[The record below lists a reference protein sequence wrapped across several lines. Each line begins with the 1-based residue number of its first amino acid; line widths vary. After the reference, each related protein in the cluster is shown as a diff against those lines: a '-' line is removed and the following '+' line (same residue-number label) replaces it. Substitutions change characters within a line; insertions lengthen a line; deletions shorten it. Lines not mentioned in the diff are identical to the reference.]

1 MMLDKAKFN
10 RNTPPLNEQQKKKII
25 AILEEYYERID
36 KLLLDLPA
44 NEEAM
49 QKPGKDYISG
59 HLLSSYLLAI
69 AESYDYLIDKEHWL
83 ANAYNIL
90 LYFKQHIEKYYN
102 WSLFYGLG
110 DIAFS
115 LLGIVIKSGE
125 FNKFLKSLNQVICD
139 IVLETLIQFEN
150 ERTVVHYYDVIAG
163 MAGVGRYLL
172 LYIEQF
178 RTKEDCLQERAAL
191 EEIIKYFVRLSED
204 IDADSK
210 KIIGFY
216 VANENLWPEE
226 RRTQYLH
233 GTLDFGIA
241 HGIAGPLALMTYA
254 AEQDVV
260 VDGQMKAIAKIISLF
275 NEHTAIK
282 NEIIYWPMI
291 LPAEMY
297 KQSGAADVG
306 SRMSWCYG
314 SIGISCVL
322 YQVNKYLGADSA
334 KYLHNLEQIAKA
346 PWQVYNLL
354 SPIICHGFAGT
365 MAMFN
370 QIYRETFDEA
380 LLPGLYMCLDE
391 ILRLYNPD
399 FLYGFKNIDYG
410 PKGLPEEDDDTYLN
424 GATGVIVALLSLF
437 NPDSLHEKHLLIS

>member
-1 MMLDKAKFN
+1 M
-10 RNTPPLNEQQKKKII
+10 
-25 AILEEYYERID
+25 
-36 KLLLDLPA
+36 
-44 NEEAM
+44 
-49 QKPGKDYISG
+49 
-59 HLLSSYLLAI
+59 
-69 AESYDYLIDKEHWL
+69 
-83 ANAYNIL
+83 
-90 LYFKQHIEKYYN
+90 
-102 WSLFYGLG
+102 
-110 DIAFS
+110 
-115 LLGIVIKSGE
+115 
-125 FNKFLKSLNQVICD
+125 
-139 IVLETLIQFEN
+139 
-150 ERTVVHYYDVIAG
+150 
-163 MAGVGRYLL
+163 
-172 LYIEQF
+172 
-178 RTKEDCLQERAAL
+178 
-191 EEIIKYFVRLSED
+191 
-204 IDADSK
+204 
-210 KIIGFY
+210 
-216 VANENLWPEE
+216 
-226 RRTQYLH
+226 H